1 MWSPSKHSSD
11 NDSGPEGVGGITP
24 VYWRVGSLNY
34 KLQKESSGKRAQI
47 RGVSVPARLERY
59 QLVFFLI
66 FSIVFNPANKKY
78 SFKSLCIVF

>member
-11 NDSGPEGVGGITP
+11 NDSGPEGVGGGITP
-24 VYWRVGSLNY
+24 VYWRLGSLNY

-59 QLVFFLI
+59 QHFFFI
-66 FSIVFNPANKKY
+66 FSIVSRSCKQE
-78 SFKSLCIVF
+78 VFF